1 MRWEDLLSARRLGG
15 KPKKLFDGRSPFLSD
30 HDKIIFSEPF
40 RRLARKTQVHPLA
53 SNDHIHNRLIHSL
66 EVACIGRSLAM
77 QVGHQL
83 KETGHLPSCLS
94 PSALGDIVQTTC
106 LAHDLGNP
114 PFGHTGEDAI
124 SKWFVL
130 NQQAVMGGL
139 TSRQQMDLMHFEGN
153 AQGFRLLTASES
165 SYSSSM
171 LSMTYATLGAF
182 IKYPWH
188 SDSGHQKKYGVY
200 DSEVQLLEEVAEGT
214 GMVKTDQGFAR
225 HPLVYL
231 MEAAD
236 DICYALLDL
245 EDGIEMRLTTF
256 DDIYRVFSP
265 LLSEDQN
272 GQLNDK
278 LMAVKSGQV
287 PSVLRGYIMGIYISR
302 CAKAYLEHL
311 DEIMSGEANE
321 DLISLTGG
329 AIYQSVMAAKQ
340 LAVDKIFTHPRKV
353 ELEIGAYE
361 IIYRL
366 LDKMVPSVQALF
378 NGHRCCD
385 KEQDMV
391 LRLIGKEKLSA
402 QPSYYHALRVTLD
415 YIGGMTDNYAMDL
428 SRHFAGMSG

>member
-1 MRWEDLLSARRLGG
+1 MRWEDLLSASRLGG
-15 KPKKLFDGRSPFLSD
+15 KPQKRFDGRSPFLSD

-40 RRLARKTQVHPLA
+40 RRLAKKTQVHPLA
-53 SNDHIHNRLIHSL
+53 TNDHIHNRLIHSL

-77 QVGHQL
+77 QVGYQL
-83 KETGHLPSCLS
+83 KEINQLPNCLS

-130 NQQAVMGGL
+130 NESCVMQTL
-139 TSRQQMDLMHFEGN
+139 TERQKNDLIHFEGN

-165 SYSSSM
+165 AHSSSM

-182 IKYPWH
+182 IKYPWC
-188 SDSGHQKKYGVY
+188 SDATGQKKYGVY
-200 DSEVQLLEEVAEGT
+200 DTEIDLLDEVAEHT
-214 GMVKTDQGFAR
+214 GLIKTATGYAR

-231 MEAAD
+231 MEASD

-256 DDIYRVFSP
+256 DDIYHVFSP
-265 LLSEDQN
+265 LLAEDTQ
-272 GQLNDK
+272 GELNDR
-278 LMAVKSGQV
+278 LMAIKAGQV
-287 PSVLRGYIMGIYISR
+287 PSVLRGYIMDIYISR
-302 CAKAYLEHL
+302 CAKAYIEHL
-311 DEIMSGEANE
+311 DVIMTGQCDD
-321 DLISLTGG
+321 DLIRL
-329 AIYQSVMAAKQ
+329 ADDAVYESVTKAKQ
-340 LAVDKIFTHPRKV
+340 LAVEKIFTHPRKV

-366 LDKMVPSVQALF
+366 LDKMIPAVQTLF
-378 NGHRCCD
+378 DTRKTCD

-391 LRLIGKEKLSA
+391 LRLIGKEKLIA

-415 YIGGMTDNYAMDL
+415 FIGGMTDNYAMDL
-428 SRHFAGMSG
+428 SRQFAGLSN